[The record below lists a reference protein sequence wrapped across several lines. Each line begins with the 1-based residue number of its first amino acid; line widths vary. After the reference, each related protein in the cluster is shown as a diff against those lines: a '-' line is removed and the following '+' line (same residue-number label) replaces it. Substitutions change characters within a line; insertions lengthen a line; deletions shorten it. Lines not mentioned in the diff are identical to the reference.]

1 MKLTEPKMNPR
12 KIAKAQARVRVLEKL
27 INTFRYCR
35 KLVRR
40 YLAELLDK
48 EAFLR
53 QALRANQVY
62 QVQSNGQLSLF
73 DLLEVI

>member
-1 MKLTEPKMNPR
+1 MNPR
-12 KIAKAQARVRVLEKL
+12 KLAKVQARVRVLEKL
-27 INTFRYCR
+27 INTFQYCR

-62 QVQSNGQLSLF
+62 EVQANGQLSLF
-73 DLLEVI
+73 NLLGVN

>member
-1 MKLTEPKMNPR
+1 MNPR
-12 KIAKAQARVRVLEKL
+12 KLAKVQARVRVLEKL
-27 INTFRYCR
+27 INTFQYCR

-62 QVQSNGQLSLF
+62 EVQANGQLSLF
-73 DLLEVI
+73 

>member
-1 MKLTEPKMNPR
+1 MNPR
-12 KIAKAQARVRVLEKL
+12 KLAKVQTRVLVLEKL

-48 EAFLR
+48 EVILR
-53 QALRANQVY
+53 QAQRANQVY
-62 QVQSNGQLSLF
+62 EVQVNGQLSLF
-73 DLLEVI
+73 NLLGVS

>member
-1 MKLTEPKMNPR
+1 MNPR

-27 INTFRYCR
+27 INTFQYCR
-35 KLVRR
+35 KLVPR

-62 QVQSNGQLSLF
+62 EVQTNGQLSLF
-73 DLLEVI
+73 NLLGVS

>member
-1 MKLTEPKMNPR
+1 MNNQ
-12 KIAKAQARVRVLEKL
+12 KQLKKVQARILVLEKL

-48 EAFLR
+48 EAILR
-53 QALRANQVY
+53 KVQQVNQVY
-62 QVQSNGQLSLF
+62 EVQANGQLSLF
-73 DLLEVI
+73 NLLGVS

>member
-1 MKLTEPKMNPR
+1 MNPK

-35 KLVRR
+35 KLVHR

-53 QALRANQVY
+53 QVLRANQVY
-62 QVQSNGQLSLF
+62 EVQANGQLSLF
-73 DLLEVI
+73 NLLGVS

>member
-1 MKLTEPKMNPR
+1 MNPR
-12 KIAKAQARVRVLEKL
+12 KLAKVQARVRVLEKL

-48 EAFLR
+48 EVILR
-53 QALRANQVY
+53 QMQRANQVY
-62 QVQSNGQLSLF
+62 EVQVNGQLSLF
-73 DLLEVI
+73 NLLGVN